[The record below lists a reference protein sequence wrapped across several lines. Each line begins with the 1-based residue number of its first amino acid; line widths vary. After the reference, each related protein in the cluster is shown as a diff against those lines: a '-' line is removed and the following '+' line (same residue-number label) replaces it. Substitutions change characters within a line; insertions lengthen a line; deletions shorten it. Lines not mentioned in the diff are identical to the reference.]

1 MSREDAYEAVQRAAM
16 EVWENGG
23 DFRAE
28 LEADEKVSAHLDAA
42 ALAELFDLGY
52 HTKHVDAIFER
63 VFG

>member
-1 MSREDAYEAVQRAAM
+1 MSREDAYEAVQRTAM

-28 LEADEKVSAHLDAA
+28 LEADEKVSAHLDPA